1 MPRLARLDLLGPL
14 QHVMVRSVEKR
25 DTFLDDADREHFLL
39 RLFQLLIETAIECL
53 TSALDGFPGGRL
65 SAGIGSLSV

>member
-1 MPRLARLDLLGPL
+1 
-14 QHVMVRSVEKR
+14 MVRSVEKR